1 MTLFPLMFGC
11 TPQEDDTEFGVV
23 TPASEQKFDAEEDA
37 SEPADSS
44 IENSDT
50 QPDSSPFSVDSS
62 AVCGDRTV
70 GTEVGDCALNFA
82 LLNQDSE
89 LVELHSFVGS
99 VVFLDLIDFT

>member
-1 MTLFPLMFGC
+1 MILIPLIFGC
-11 TPQEDDTEFGVV
+11 IPQEDDNEFGVV
-23 TPASEQKFDAEEDA
+23 SPASEQEFDAEDDA

-44 IENSDT
+44 TENSDT
-50 QPDSSPFSVDSS
+50 QPDSSPFYVDNST
-62 AVCGDRTV
+62 VCGDRAV

-99 VVFLDLIDFT
+99 VIFLDLSDFT